1 MLLPHCLL
9 FTLTA
14 HRQIHCHTV
23 RQALFG
29 LLVFIFS
36 SGASTALADKTENNF
51 SAQNNEGIFLV
62 ATEKLNGT
70 SFQKT
75 VILLTH
81 YSDRGA
87 TGLTINRPAGIKLQ
101 HAFPGVRQLQQRSD
115 PLFLG
120 GPVSTNAIFVLLR
133 TQQPNKTMH
142 HIASD
147 IYFSTAKNAFDRSPE
162 YSVHAATR
170 TYAGYAG
177 WATGQLQNE
186 ISRGDW
192 LMVHTRPGIIFEKD
206 TESLWQRLTKRW
218 TGKWI

>member
-1 MLLPHCLL
+1 MLLPPCLPSSI
-9 FTLTA
+9 TKRHA
-14 HRQIHCHTV
+14 V
-23 RQALFG
+23 RQVLFA
-29 LLVFIFS
+29 LLVLVFT
-36 SGASTALADKTENNF
+36 GNVTATFAGETKNHTGT
-51 SAQNNEGIFLV
+51 QNNDGIFLV
-62 ATEKLNGT
+62 ATKKLNGT
-70 SFQKT
+70 SFQKA

-81 YSDRGA
+81 YSNRGA
-87 TGLTINRPAGIKLQ
+87 TGLTVNRPAGIKLRQ
-101 HAFPGVRQLQQRSD
+101 AFPGVRQLQQRSD

-133 TQQPNKTMH
+133 TQQPHKKMH
-142 HIASD
+142 HIADD
-147 IYFSTAKNAFDRSPE
+147 IYFSTAKHAFDRSPK
-162 YSVHAATR
+162 YSANTATR

-186 ISRGDW
+186 IDRGDW